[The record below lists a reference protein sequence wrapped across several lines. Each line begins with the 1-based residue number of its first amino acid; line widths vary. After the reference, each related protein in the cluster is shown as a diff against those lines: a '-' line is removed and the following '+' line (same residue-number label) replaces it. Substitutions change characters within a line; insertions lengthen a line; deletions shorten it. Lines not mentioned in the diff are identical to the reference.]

1 MKHLPELIHNAAHT
15 EAGEVF
21 VYCTKRIRIPR
32 AAILD
37 IRPARGGSG
46 TIIVT
51 ARGVSRVCEDF
62 ASLVRHL
69 YGVNITQGERSMAA
83 RQDATD
89 ACPETPGPIGSQAK
103 TETGEGDAPGIGAG
117 MATDRGHAE
126 GRDQRP

>member
-1 MKHLPELIHNAAHT
+1 MKHLPELIHDAAHA
-15 EAGEVF
+15 EAGDAF

-37 IRPARGGSG
+37 IRPARGGCG

-69 YGVNITQGERSMAA
+69 YGVNIARGERSAA
-83 RQDATD
+83 AKPDATD
-89 ACPETPGPIGSQAK
+89 AGPKTPETIGCQAK
-103 TETGEGDAPGIGAG
+103 TATGDGDTHETGAG
-117 MATDRGHAE
+117 MATDRGHTE

>member
-1 MKHLPELIHNAAHT
+1 MKHLPELIHDAAHAK
-15 EAGEVF
+15 AGEAF

-37 IRPARGGSG
+37 IRPARGGNG

-83 RQDATD
+83 GPDARD
-89 ACPETPGPIGSQAK
+89 ACPKTPEPTGCQAETA
-103 TETGEGDAPGIGAG
+103 TGDGGAHGTGDG
-117 MATDRGHAE
+117 MAADRGHAE
-126 GRDQRP
+126 GRD